1 MDIRPKFQTG
11 MSDRAFKEVFL
22 SKKNKHILKALLE
35 SILKEEINHIEVL
48 NTELLTGNVH
58 LRAKRVDAHILT
70 DIGIITIEVNGKE
83 DQYTKIRNT
92 SFVFNIYNNLV
103 KVGKDYT
110 DKIRVIQ
117 INFSDGLRKEK
128 KDSYYVLCNPLNTED
143 RRVEN
148 LEIYVINMN
157 YYRNLWYTN
166 SASEI
171 EENKYIIML
180 LLKPEELKKISKDR
194 IVRDYMEE
202 LIKINEIFK
211 DFKISEFISP
221 EEDMKK
227 IIESEKVLAREEGL
241 KEGREEGL
249 EQGIEQ
255 GIVQGLEQG
264 IERGIEQ
271 GIEQGMG
278 KGIETVARNLLQMAI
293 PIEQISKATLLS
305 IEQLKKL
312 V

>member
-1 MDIRPKFQTG
+1 
-11 MSDRAFKEVFL
+11 
-22 SKKNKHILKALLE
+22 
-35 SILKEEINHIEVL
+35 
-48 NTELLTGNVH
+48 
-58 LRAKRVDAHILT
+58 
-70 DIGIITIEVNGKE
+70 
-83 DQYTKIRNT
+83 
-92 SFVFNIYNNLV
+92 
-103 KVGKDYT
+103 
-110 DKIRVIQ
+110 
-117 INFSDGLRKEK
+117 
-128 KDSYYVLCNPLNTED
+128 
-143 RRVEN
+143 
-148 LEIYVINMN
+148 
-157 YYRNLWYTN
+157 
-166 SASEI
+166 
-171 EENKYIIML
+171 
-180 LLKPEELKKISKDR
+180 
-194 IVRDYMEE
+194 MEE

-221 EEDMKK
+221 EEDMRK